1 MNQPAIAGAEE
12 CQMLV
17 GRNCRERRV
26 QLAMS
31 QVELSERSGVA
42 ASYLS
47 RIENGRGNPTL
58 ELLDSIAGALGG
70 HVVDLFRE

>member
-1 MNQPAIAGAEE
+1 MNQPALSAEE
-12 CQMLV
+12 IVMLV

-26 QLAMS
+26 QLEMS
-31 QVELSERSGVA
+31 QTELSERSGVT

-47 RIENGRGNPTL
+47 RIENGRGNPML
-58 ELLDSIAGALGG
+58 ELLDSIAGALGC

>member
-1 MNQPAIAGAEE
+1 MNQPALAGVESFA
-12 CQMLV
+12 MLV

-26 QLAMS
+26 QLEMS
-31 QVELSERSGVA
+31 QTELSERSGVT

-58 ELLDSIAGALGG
+58 ELLDSIAGALGC